1 MYVCIC
7 LCIYLQAIGLV
18 PPGARSARHCKSGA
32 EGGAKIGGNEC
43 GGKRAE
49 AKSAGEDETTRGG
62 QGAVSHMG
70 RGRAPPPAREEGE
83 SESEEEAP
91 QSKGSPETQSRRWS
105 GSSFPGLSPPPSKE
119 SLLPPSKDFLPPPLP
134 GPSPAA
140 RGAARGRNLNLSPS
154 LMHQHYV
161 ALPHQGRNHS
171 ELEGGGNHSGCSHSQ
186 LPLALAPLTAGG
198 TSADL
203 GSIDET
209 LERLALKK
217 APRLPVRVHL
227 RDRERATGDS
237 EDVCSGH
244 GTHQHEQVAATRHAR
259 GQQERP
265 ASPRI
270 QQSMEREREL
280 QIQRSREREAEW
292 LSLQAEREKEKG
304 RMKDAE
310 AERARAK
317 EKREQERQR
326 AQEWKLWEEQR
337 KREQRIEL
345 QEARE
350 RELEQHRR
358 EVEAW
363 KREREQQAQRQA
375 SPHAPASV
383 ARGAATQRLGVDD
396 QAKASLHN
404 DDAVGTGRGKRGGGN
419 LGHLIMDRPVWMEA
433 TSCTSSVSSCAA
445 SSQEAGLNVNDRGQ
459 SATQGATGHSLAP
472 DMSLHAPS
480 PHKED
485 KGRQKGR
492 KASIARLSLSLKA
505 LKGAL
510 KIGNLE
516 SKLGQPRSDSSRPD
530 SSRPDSSRPDSSRPP
545 EPSESAVARD
555 GTPGTAGAPVGAAD
569 ADASAPKVQDVS
581 HMLPAT
587 PSLLS
592 LVHPS
597 FPSPDEDAL
606 QQVCACTPNPF
617 RLVCSGR

>member
-1 MYVCIC
+1 
-7 LCIYLQAIGLV
+7 
-18 PPGARSARHCKSGA
+18 
-32 EGGAKIGGNEC
+32 
-43 GGKRAE
+43 
-49 AKSAGEDETTRGG
+49 
-62 QGAVSHMG
+62 
-70 RGRAPPPAREEGE
+70 
-83 SESEEEAP
+83 
-91 QSKGSPETQSRRWS
+91 
-105 GSSFPGLSPPPSKE
+105 
-119 SLLPPSKDFLPPPLP
+119 
-134 GPSPAA
+134 
-140 RGAARGRNLNLSPS
+140 
-154 LMHQHYV
+154 MHQHYV

-265 ASPRI
+265 ASPLI
-270 QQSMEREREL
+270 LLEQQSMERERAL
-280 QIQRSREREAEW
+280 QMQRSREREAEW

-345 QEARE
+345 QEARQ

-383 ARGAATQRLGVDD
+383 ASGAATQRLGVDD
-396 QAKASLHN
+396 QAKASLHT
-404 DDAVGTGRGKRGGGN
+404 DDAGEAGGGK
-419 LGHLIMDRPVWMEA
+419 LGHLIMDPPLWMEA
-433 TSCTSSVSSCAA
+433 TSCTSSVSSCSA
-445 SSQEAGLNVNDRGQ
+445 SSQAAAHKQMGHKEMHSHTATHRITESQHARVPAAEEAGLNVNDGGQ
-459 SATQGATGHSLAP
+459 RATQGATQGATGHAQALDS
-472 DMSLHAPS
+472 SLHAPS
-480 PHKED
+480 SHEED

-492 KASIARLSLSLKA
+492 TASIARLSLSLKA

-510 KIGNLE
+510 KIG
-516 SKLGQPRSDSSRPD
+516 QPRSA
-530 SSRPDSSRPDSSRPP
+530 SSRPP
-545 EPSESAVARD
+545 EPSEATVARD
-555 GTPGTAGAPVGAAD
+555 GTPGTAGAPVGGAD
-569 ADASAPKVQDVS
+569 ADASAEVQDVS

-606 QQVCACTPNPF
+606 QQVCACPKTFSPCLQWAMSGENMYVLCGV
-617 RLVCSGR
+617 RL